1 MTRWTAPRGVWKNLS
16 FSTASPRR
24 RRGLWEAGDSGGTV
38 TGPLTSGDVGFST
51 IHSTYYCS

>member
-1 MTRWTAPRGVWKNLS
+1 MTPWTTPSGMWKNLA
-16 FSTASPRR
+16 FSTAFRR
-24 RRGLWEAGDSGGTV
+24 RRPGLWEAGDSGGTV